1 MKLSLSLLLVAG
13 ALSASALDLT
23 PTFINTV
30 ADGVIIRRPY
40 FTDAGTK
47 YSLTLDMETELT
59 PYEDGSLF
67 RFSKFKQGEMRLR
80 PSSFSP
86 DIKFAPDTLGQYEE
100 AARKMLPEVATKVTL
115 VEQVKNPWPIN
126 GWQSHRFVFSYATA
140 SGEVQE
146 SITFLNIVPTQQVIV
161 QVYASAK
168 DFADVSSRGY
178 DTIRRWHELDA
189 KTAVRGN

>member
-1 MKLSLSLLLVAG
+1 MKLSLSLLLIAG

-30 ADGVIIRRPY
+30 ADGIIIRRPY
-40 FTDAGTK
+40 FSDAGK
-47 YSLTLDMETELT
+47 KFSLTLDMETELT

-67 RFSKFKQGEMRLR
+67 RFTKFQHGEMRLR

-86 DIKFAPDTLGQYEE
+86 ELKFGPDTLGQYEE
-100 AARKMLPEVATKVTL
+100 AARKLLPQVATKVTL
-115 VEQVKNPWPIN
+115 VDQVKNPWPIN
-126 GWQSHRFVFSYATA
+126 GWQSHRFIFAYNTA

-146 SITFLNIVPTQQVIV
+146 SITFLNIIPTQQVIV

-168 DFADVSSRGY
+168 DFADVSGRGY
-178 DTIRRWHELDA
+178 DTIRRWHELDSR
-189 KTAVRGN
+189 TAVSGN